1 MFQSLQG
8 FPKTCRKASETGEQ
22 IKGTLRGQEAIVLGG
37 TGLYRNMGSR

>member
-22 IKGTLRGQEAIVLGG
+22 SKETLRGKEAIVI
-37 TGLYRNMGSR
+37 RRDRII